1 MEGLIFG
8 ILRYF
13 PCHVHPE
20 CLFHS
25 FQFAQIV
32 KKKKKKKISRARKKY
47 TKMTISNHQVV
58 LVYSPTSLNG

>member
-32 KKKKKKKISRARKKY
+32 KKKKKISRARKKY

-58 LVYSPTSLNG
+58 LVYSPTSLNR

>member
-32 KKKKKKKISRARKKY
+32 KKKKKKKSAELGKSTQK
-47 TKMTISNHQVV
+47 
-58 LVYSPTSLNG
+58 

>member
-32 KKKKKKKISRARKKY
+32 KKKKKKKKKSAELGKS
-47 TKMTISNHQVV
+47 TQK
-58 LVYSPTSLNG
+58 